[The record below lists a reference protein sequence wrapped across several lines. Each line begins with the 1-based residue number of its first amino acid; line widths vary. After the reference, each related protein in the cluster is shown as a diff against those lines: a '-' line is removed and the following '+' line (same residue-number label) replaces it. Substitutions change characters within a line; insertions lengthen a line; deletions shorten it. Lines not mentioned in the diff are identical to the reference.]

1 MTFLS
6 DEASRNG
13 TGWKHQKEHYYE
25 CAVEKQDKLPCDT
38 VETLR
43 RGKKIIGEVGCGQA
57 WFLQDPVDL
66 IEKIWLHSLQVP
78 CNSKHHWGIMI
89 PKSWIEDGWII
100 ALIYKQRGD
109 TLPRWGPGESR
120 RACQHFQLTSWER
133 VLRSRCEHSG
143 FCGWCFLAV
152 EESDSWGPCSLMII
166 NLRGSLESWKV
177 APGLQVRRLKL
188 REGKSLFHSHPA
200 DTWWS

>member
-25 CAVEKQDKLPCDT
+25 CAVEKQEKLPCDT

-66 IEKIWLHSLQVP
+66 IEKIWSHSLQVP

-89 PKSWIEDGWII
+89 PKSWTEDGWII

-109 TLPRWGPGESR
+109 TLP
-120 RACQHFQLTSWER
+120 
-133 VLRSRCEHSG
+133 
-143 FCGWCFLAV
+143 
-152 EESDSWGPCSLMII
+152 SWGPRGEQESLSAFPAYFVGEGAEEQMWTFWFLWLVLPCSGGEWLM
-166 NLRGSLESWKV
+166 GSL
-177 APGLQVRRLKL
+177 
-188 REGKSLFHSHPA
+188 
-200 DTWWS
+200 